1 MWVSFSTR
9 GSYLKLTGLIAQYTG
24 STVCSQGCPWRRRL
38 RWTHPFSDLKPLL
51 NSYDIELWQN
61 ESRGYPLNSLH
72 KINAKL
78 NKFFPLC
85 RADGRDYTVLCGI
98 HILIIRPG
106 SVFFLLLFYF
116 VSCLFFVLFVK
127 RTRTTQDGHLAFTQ
141 HLSSDWLLYLNDVT
155 RHYSIQSAV

>member
-9 GSYLKLTGLIAQYTG
+9 ASYLKLTGLIAQYTG

-106 SVFFLLLFYF
+106 SVFFCSCFILFLVCFLLF
-116 VSCLFFVLFVK
+116 LLNGQERL
-127 RTRTTQDGHLAFTQ
+127 RTATW
-141 HLSSDWLLYLNDVT
+141 LSHSTWALIVYC
-155 RHYSIQSAV
+155 I